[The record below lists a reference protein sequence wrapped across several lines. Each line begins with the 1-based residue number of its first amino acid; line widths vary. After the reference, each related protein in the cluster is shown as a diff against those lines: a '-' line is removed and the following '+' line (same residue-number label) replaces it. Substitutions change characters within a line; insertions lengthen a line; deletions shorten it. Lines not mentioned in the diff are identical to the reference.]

1 MPIHSAP
8 ISLLSRLS
16 PGAVLGRLRELA
28 PQRRN
33 QAAAP
38 AARAANIIAW
48 RLSEEPAGIT
58 LRPLLMTTQRD
69 SWAPRFVG
77 IVQACESG
85 SRLTGEVRVHWTA
98 RLFSSVLIGAA
109 VAMPTLELLLPLPAA
124 SADQRLSTALR
135 MAIIAL
141 FIVAVGLLMMHF
153 GLRLVAAAV
162 RELLAAAAS
171 DASGP

>member
-69 SWAPRFVG
+69 LMGAPLRRDRAGMRVG
-77 IVQACESG
+77 ISPD
-85 SRLTGEVRVHWTA
+85 R
-98 RLFSSVLIGAA
+98 
-109 VAMPTLELLLPLPAA
+109 
-124 SADQRLSTALR
+124 
-135 MAIIAL
+135 
-141 FIVAVGLLMMHF
+141 
-153 GLRLVAAAV
+153 
-162 RELLAAAAS
+162 
-171 DASGP
+171 